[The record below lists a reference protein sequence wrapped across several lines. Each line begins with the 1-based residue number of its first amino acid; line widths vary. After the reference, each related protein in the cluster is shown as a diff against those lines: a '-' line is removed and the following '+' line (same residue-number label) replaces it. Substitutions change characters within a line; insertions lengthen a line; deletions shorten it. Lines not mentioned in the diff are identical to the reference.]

1 MLPVSR
7 IPGSAVVNFGASRDT
22 SIMTHAHLLRTVA
35 GIEVAKAARQ
45 PKRMRAMTTAVSRR
59 EILLAT
65 ASICLLL
72 AGPSAAIGQDQYP
85 DRLIKIIVP
94 DIASTTDTLAR
105 IVADKLQSKWGKPVI
120 VENRPGASTNIGAEA
135 VAKAEPE
142 ANARYSPVTF
152 SVSQH
157 LFSNLR
163 HDPAAFVP
171 ITVIATTPNVLVV
184 RPGLPASSVQ
194 ELIALAKS
202 QPGKLTFGSPGR
214 GTLLHLAAEMLKAHA
229 GIDMVHV
236 PYKGSGFLNDML
248 GGRIDLAFATLTS
261 ASQHLESGQLR
272 ALAVGSATRSAL
284 LSNVP
289 ALAETIPGFASTAW
303 FAVAAPP
310 KTSPQ
315 IAEKLSSAIRAALR
329 EPDALAKLQNLKFT
343 PILNSPSEAAA
354 FFREESER
362 WRKVIVSAGIKAY

>member
-1 MLPVSR
+1 
-7 IPGSAVVNFGASRDT
+7 
-22 SIMTHAHLLRTVA
+22 
-35 GIEVAKAARQ
+35 
-45 PKRMRAMTTAVSRR
+45 MTTAVSRR

-65 ASICLLL
+65 ASIGLL

-94 DIASTTDTLAR
+94 DPAGTPQDTLAR

-135 VAKAEPE
+135 VARAEPDGYTLMV
-142 ANARYSPVTF
+142 APPVTF

-202 QPGKLTFGSPGR
+202 QPGKLTYASPGR
-214 GTLLHLAAEMLKAHA
+214 GSLLHLAAETLKAHA

-236 PYKGSGFLNDML
+236 PYRGGGFAHDLL
-248 GGRIDLAFATLTS
+248 GGRIDLAFVPLS
-261 ASQHLESGQLR
+261 GASLELHESGQLR
-272 ALAVGSATRSAL
+272 ALGVASAERSAL

-289 ALAETIPGFASTAW
+289 ALSETIPGFASTAW
-303 FAVAAPP
+303 FAMAAPP

-315 IAEKLSSAIRAALR
+315 IAAKLSAAIRAALR
-329 EPDALAKLQNLKFT
+329 EPDALAKLQNLKVT
-343 PILNSPSEAAA
+343 PILNSPSEADA

-362 WRKVIVSAGIKAY
+362 WRKVIVSAGIKAD

>member
-1 MLPVSR
+1 MS
-7 IPGSAVVNFGASRDT
+7 
-22 SIMTHAHLLRTVA
+22 
-35 GIEVAKAARQ
+35 
-45 PKRMRAMTTAVSRR
+45 AMTTAVSRR

-65 ASICLLL
+65 ASISLLL
-72 AGPSAAIGQDQYP
+72 AGPTAAIGQDQYP

-94 DIASTTDTLAR
+94 DTAGAPHDTLAR

-120 VENRPGASTNIGAEA
+120 VENRSGAATNIGAEA
-135 VAKAEPE
+135 VAKAEPDGYTLIV
-142 ANARYSPVTF
+142 APPVTF

-202 QPGKLTFGSPGR
+202 QPGKLTYASPGR
-214 GTLLHLAAEMLKAHA
+214 GSLLHLAMEMLKAHA

-236 PYKGSGFLNDML
+236 PYRGGGFLNDML

-261 ASQHLESGQLR
+261 ASQLPESGQLR

-329 EPDALAKLQNLKFT
+329 EPDALAKLQNLKVT

-362 WRKVIVSAGIKAY
+362 WRKVIVSAGIKAD

>member
-1 MLPVSR
+1 M
-7 IPGSAVVNFGASRDT
+7 
-22 SIMTHAHLLRTVA
+22 
-35 GIEVAKAARQ
+35 
-45 PKRMRAMTTAVSRR
+45 
-59 EILLAT
+59 
-65 ASICLLL
+65 
-72 AGPSAAIGQDQYP
+72 GQDQYP

-94 DIASTTDTLAR
+94 DPAGSPQDTLAR

-120 VENRPGASTNIGAEA
+120 VENRSGASTNIGAEA
-135 VAKAEPE
+135 VAKAEPDGYTLIV
-142 ANARYSPVTF
+142 APPVTF

-171 ITVIATTPNVLVV
+171 ITVIATTPNILVV
-184 RPGLPASSVQ
+184 RPGLPAGSLQ

-202 QPGKLTFGSPGR
+202 QPGKLTYASPGR
-214 GTLLHLAAEMLKAHA
+214 GSLLHLAAEMLKAHA

-236 PYKGSGFLNDML
+236 PYRGGGFINDML
-248 GGRIDLAFATLTS
+248 GGRIDVAFAPLTS
-261 ASQHLESGQLR
+261 ASQWLESGQLR
-272 ALAVGSATRSAL
+272 ALAVGSATRSEL

-289 ALAETIPGFASTAW
+289 ALAETIPGFTSTAW
-303 FAVAAPP
+303 FAMAAPS

-329 EPDALAKLQNLKFT
+329 EPDALAKLQNLKAT

-362 WRKVIVSAGIKAY
+362 WRKVIVSAGIKPD

>member
-1 MLPVSR
+1 
-7 IPGSAVVNFGASRDT
+7 
-22 SIMTHAHLLRTVA
+22 
-35 GIEVAKAARQ
+35 
-45 PKRMRAMTTAVSRR
+45 MTTAVSRR
-59 EILLAT
+59 EILLGT
-65 ASICLLL
+65 AIICLLL
-72 AGPSAAIGQDQYP
+72 AGPISAMGQDQYP

-94 DIASTTDTLAR
+94 DPAGSPQDTLAR

-120 VENRPGASTNIGAEA
+120 VENRSGASTNIGAEA
-135 VAKAEPE
+135 VAKAEPDGYTLIV
-142 ANARYSPVTF
+142 APPVTF

-171 ITVIATTPNVLVV
+171 ITVIATTPNILVV
-184 RPGLPASSVQ
+184 RPGLPAGSLQ

-202 QPGKLTFGSPGR
+202 QPGKLTYASPGR
-214 GTLLHLAAEMLKAHA
+214 GSLLHLAAEMLKAHA

-236 PYKGSGFLNDML
+236 PYRGGGFINDML
-248 GGRIDLAFATLTS
+248 GGRIDVAFAPLTS
-261 ASQHLESGQLR
+261 ASQWLESGQLR
-272 ALAVGSATRSAL
+272 ALAVGSATRSEL

-289 ALAETIPGFASTAW
+289 ALAETIPGFTSTAW
-303 FAVAAPP
+303 FAMAAPS

-329 EPDALAKLQNLKFT
+329 EPDALAKLQNLKAT

-362 WRKVIVSAGIKAY
+362 WRKVIVSAGIKPD